1 MLANFQLR
9 KKGVENMNT
18 LTMKF
23 LTKEGKNYNFR
34 LPKVRTD
41 ITEEEVTALM
51 DAIIAKNIFFEDQK
65 ELESIESAV
74 INREEEIIA

>member
-1 MLANFQLR
+1 
-9 KKGVENMNT
+9 MNT

-23 LTKEGKNYNFR
+23 INKEGKNFSLR

-41 ITEEEVTALM
+41 ITESEVTELM
-51 DAIIAKNIFFEDQK
+51 DAILAKNVLFEGTK
-65 ELESIESAV
+65 ELESVDSAA

>member
-1 MLANFQLR
+1 
-9 KKGVENMNT
+9 MNT

-23 LTKEGKNYNFR
+23 INKEGKNFSLR

-41 ITEEEVTALM
+41 ITEVEVTALM
-51 DAIIAKNIFFEDQK
+51 DAILAKNILFEGNK
-65 ELESIESAV
+65 ELESIDSAA

>member
-1 MLANFQLR
+1 
-9 KKGVENMNT
+9 MNT

-23 LTKEGKNYNFR
+23 LNKEGKNYSLR

-41 ITEEEVTALM
+41 ITEVEVTALM
-51 DAIIAKNIFFEDQK
+51 EAILAKNVFFEGGK
-65 ELESIESAV
+65 ELQSVESAA